1 MKGILTLAYK
11 LLVNDA
17 GKCMALLVGITFAVF
32 LMIMMTSAFAG
43 ILAKASATV
52 INLGATVWVLDPAVN
67 SMLSSIPMPHYILDA
82 VRSLDG
88 VKYAVPVYAGAALVK
103 LQSGVYQAVTVVGL
117 DDTSLLGRPALL
129 EGQIED
135 IYAEN
140 GFIVVKDEEFP
151 KLGNPTLGTEFELND
166 HRVVVVGIAHVA
178 SGGLFGIPTL
188 YTTFSR
194 ASQYLPSTRYT
205 ISYILVEP
213 KSRDAIAAIKQSVSQ
228 LGYEALT
235 KEEFMTKISHF
246 YMR

>member
-1 MKGILTLAYK
+1 MRSGERHTLRQEQAIRGERARVKGILTLCYK

-32 LMIMMTSAFAG
+32 LMIMVTSAFAG

-151 KLGNPTLGTEFELND
+151 KLGNPTLG
-166 HRVVVVGIAHVA
+166 
-178 SGGLFGIPTL
+178 
-188 YTTFSR
+188 
-194 ASQYLPSTRYT
+194 
-205 ISYILVEP
+205 
-213 KSRDAIAAIKQSVSQ
+213 
-228 LGYEALT
+228 
-235 KEEFMTKISHF
+235 
-246 YMR
+246 